1 MSGTYLNYHRLFF
14 KGFSNRT
21 RFEIISLLQRT
32 PLTVN
37 EIAKKLN
44 FEQSRVSHNLRCL
57 ERCGFV
63 TIEEDGRYRRYTLDS
78 DTIVPMLKLVNN
90 HITKY
95 KGRLKACGVIA

>member
-1 MSGTYLNYHRLFF
+1 MSGTHLNYHRLFF
-14 KGFSNRT
+14 KAFSNRT
-21 RFEIISLLQRT
+21 RFEIISLLRRG

-37 EIAKKLN
+37 EIAVRLD

-78 DTIVPMLKLVNN
+78 GTIVPMLKLVND

-95 KGRLKACGVIA
+95 KSRLKACGEIA